1 MKRPY
6 LISFLILSS
15 SLIISCSN
23 ASTSSIE
30 NKKEDKTYIV
40 RFISN
45 IPNVKI
51 TLSSKYE
58 ALADSILFES
68 QEVKE
73 NEKVAIPN
81 SEPIRN
87 SYIFKGWYTNSTC
100 TIQYDF
106 ESLVTSNINL
116 YAKWERDNST
126 IIDDFVEPSITF
138 KEIIDDNISSIKIEG
153 VLNSKVKD
161 NEVNLT
167 SIGLKKLT
175 ENPLNVKE
183 LLNYSI
189 NSACKIASAIYENK
203 QIIVTLNNNE
213 TIKILVNDISAKK
226 ALSNKTYEKKANN
239 YESNSDIKPYSVI
252 LAGSSSMENWS
263 SSSEDMKPLTTL
275 NVGIG
280 GTTVEQW
287 NNSLAER
294 LIYPFSPREVVL
306 YVGIN
311 NIINSKNTGKETGN
325 ALIELFDSIHEHL
338 PNTTIFYTL
347 MNLIP
352 NYMTYKEHIEEANKM
367 ALEYGNDK
375 EYMKFIDA
383 GSLLMKENN
392 IPNKAYF
399 LSDGLHMSL
408 FGYTIWGQKV
418 KNSVIEFE
426 KEKYYGA

>member
-87 SYIFKGWYTNSTC
+87 SYFFKGWYTNSTC

-138 KEIIDDNISSIKIEG
+138 KEIIDDNIIHVKR
-153 VLNSKVKD
+153 SKK
-161 NEVNLT
+161 EVAEL
-167 SIGLKKLT
+167 
-175 ENPLNVKE
+175 VKE
-183 LLNYSI
+183 IVQKGIDVYQVKLVE
-189 NSACKIASAIYENK
+189 ASLEEAF
-203 QIIVTLNNNE
+203 L
-213 TIKILVNDISAKK
+213 
-226 ALSNKTYEKKANN
+226 
-239 YESNSDIKPYSVI
+239 
-252 LAGSSSMENWS
+252 
-263 SSSEDMKPLTTL
+263 
-275 NVGIG
+275 
-280 GTTVEQW
+280 
-287 NNSLAER
+287 
-294 LIYPFSPREVVL
+294 
-306 YVGIN
+306 
-311 NIINSKNTGKETGN
+311 KETG
-325 ALIELFDSIHEHL
+325 
-338 PNTTIFYTL
+338 
-347 MNLIP
+347 
-352 NYMTYKEHIEEANKM
+352 
-367 ALEYGNDK
+367 GNI
-375 EYMKFIDA
+375 ID
-383 GSLLMKENN
+383 
-392 IPNKAYF
+392 
-399 LSDGLHMSL
+399 
-408 FGYTIWGQKV
+408 
-418 KNSVIEFE
+418 
-426 KEKYYGA
+426 